1 MTTPQPITIRL
12 AFVEADPQ
20 QPDPATVDALGR
32 AAFNAL
38 RGQGYAVEP
47 AYTGAKGIGALYD
60 VAIQATQVAYENR
73 ELLTTLVEKATE
85 ILLVLVALRK
95 EREKSDEG
103 VPAEITITIDN
114 RSITLPPAEV
124 ESDQALL
131 ERLLQEHPDLP
142 QAVTP
147 TSQVTITTRVQ
158 G

>member
-12 AFVEADPQ
+12 AFVEAYPQ
-20 QPDPATVDALGR
+20 QPDPAGVDALGR

-38 RGQGYAVEP
+38 RGQGYAVQP

-60 VAIQATQVAYENR
+60 VAIQAAQVVYENR

-95 EREKSDEG
+95 EQGKSDEG
-103 VPAEITITIDN
+103 MPAEITITIEN
-114 RSITLPPAEV
+114 RSVTLRPEEV
-124 ESDQALL
+124 ERDQVLL

-142 QAVTP
+142 QAVTAA
-147 TSQVTITTRVQ
+147 SQVTITTRVHS
-158 G
+158 

>member
-1 MTTPQPITIRL
+1 MDTPQPITIRL
-12 AFVEADPQ
+12 AFIEADPQ
-20 QPDPATVDALGR
+20 QPDPAGVDALGR

-38 RGQGYAVEP
+38 RGQGYAVQP

-60 VAIQATQVAYENR
+60 VAIQAAQVTYENR
-73 ELLTTLVEKATE
+73 ELLTTLVERATE

-95 EREKSDEG
+95 ERGKSDES

-114 RSITLPPAEV
+114 RSVTIQPEEV

-147 TSQVTITTRVQ
+147 AGQVTITTRVQ